1 MAMRIGE
8 LARRTGVQAGT
19 LRAWERRFGLLQ
31 PTRTKGG
38 QRHYSEADVARIATV
53 RRLVNDGMTLAAAA
67 ERVVSA
73 GDSAPPSEVDSRLL
87 QQVLQTLDHG
97 VLVGKDAQLRYVNRT
112 AARMLGLSVD
122 EFLTRSLFD
131 FILEEDRP
139 WAKETQG
146 GLRQGETP
154 APFDMRLRRV
164 DGTTIVVESTVRP
177 MFDRAGR
184 YEGSVSIMRDVTAQ
198 RAAEAQDRF
207 RVAMLDAVAE
217 ALMAVTSDGTI
228 AYMNEAAEK
237 LWGWK
242 AEDVVGRPAE
252 SFPVVDGAQPLLD
265 DLRAHA
271 AAGEPY
277 DCEIPTPHAD
287 GSTVPC
293 HFMMRPVRSRDGDL
307 LGRIIVF
314 RDLREQR
321 RLDDELRIRDL
332 RASTVAV
339 LGARAV
345 AKGSDSASA
354 DDTLLHETV
363 EAARRL
369 LGADR
374 ALILEVEDDGKL
386 AVRAASPDD
395 ALAAVPPGSGS
406 LAGFT
411 VLARAAVIVDD
422 VASER
427 RFDTGTLAPETRSAV
442 AVPVLGP
449 GGVRGVLLAQTSTV
463 RSFDDAAVA
472 FLHALANVIGA
483 ALK

>member
-1 MAMRIGE
+1 MRIGE
-8 LARRTGVQAGT
+8 LARRTGVEAGT
-19 LRAWERRFGLLQ
+19 LRAWERRFGLLE

-38 QRHYSEADVARIATV
+38 QRHYSEADVARVATV
-53 RRLVNDGMTLAAAA
+53 RRLVSDGMTLAAAA

-73 GDSAPPSEVDSRLL
+73 GDGAPPSETDSRLL
-87 QQVLQTLDHG
+87 EQVLQTLDQA
-97 VLVGKDAQLRYVNRT
+97 VLVGKDAHLRYVNRT
-112 AARMLGLSVD
+112 AARMLGLTID
-122 EFLTRSLFD
+122 ELLTHSLFD
-131 FILEEDRP
+131 VIPEEDRQK
-139 WAKETQG
+139 AKETQA

-154 APFDMRLRRV
+154 GPFDIRLRRS
-164 DGTTIVVESTVRP
+164 DGTTIVAESFVRP

-184 YEGSVSIMRDVTAQ
+184 YEGSVATFRDVTER

-207 RVAMLDAVAE
+207 RVAMLDAVAD

-228 AYMNEAAEK
+228 AYMNDAAEK

-242 AEDVVGRPAE
+242 AEDVVGRPVEASPVAVGAE
-252 SFPVVDGAQPLLD
+252 QQLD
-265 DLRAHA
+265 ELRAHA

-277 DCEIPTPHAD
+277 DCEIPTLHFD
-287 GSTVPC
+287 GSTIPC
-293 HFMMRPVRSRDGDL
+293 HLMMRPVRSSDGEL

-314 RDLREQR
+314 RDVSERR
-321 RLDDELRIRDL
+321 RLDQELRIRDL

-345 AKGSDSASA
+345 AKGRDSASA

-374 ALILEVEDDGKL
+374 ARILEVEDDGKL

-422 VASER
+422 VALER

-442 AVPVLGP
+442 AVPVYGP
-449 GGVRGVLLAQTSTV
+449 GGVRGVLLASTSAV
-463 RSFDDAAVA
+463 RSFDNAAVA